1 MLHNKGSDLLA
12 PMDKFLIILSLY
24 NPKAEDSLDDAMMQ
38 SIKIYYFCQKQTLN
52 SPKLYFQWD
61 QYQWLVRKY
70 EVQIFF
76 CLIVPLDGPKIV
88 PYRPTQQ
95 I

>member
-38 SIKIYYFCQKQTLN
+38 SIKIYYFRPKQTLN

-88 PYRPTQQ
+88 LYRPTQQ